1 MCDWPSPHQLWALTT
16 SELNRR
22 RAELMRALE
31 QTPAA
36 DPAWAGLRD
45 DLAAVI
51 AQQESRRSSELAD
64 RGRLA

>member
-1 MCDWPSPHQLWALTT
+1 
-16 SELNRR
+16 
-22 RAELMRALE
+22 MRALE